1 MIIVDCHVN
10 CLHIKDQSLPE
21 DTLEAVAVVSLKI
34 GIASSSAIL
43 QNNVR
48 IGLDRNLEEGRKEKK
63 KLKGGGI

>member
-1 MIIVDCHVN
+1 M
-10 CLHIKDQSLPE
+10 PE

>member
-43 QNNVR
+43 QDNVGIR
-48 IGLDRNLEEGRKEKK
+48 LERNMKEGKREKN
-63 KLKGGGI
+63 